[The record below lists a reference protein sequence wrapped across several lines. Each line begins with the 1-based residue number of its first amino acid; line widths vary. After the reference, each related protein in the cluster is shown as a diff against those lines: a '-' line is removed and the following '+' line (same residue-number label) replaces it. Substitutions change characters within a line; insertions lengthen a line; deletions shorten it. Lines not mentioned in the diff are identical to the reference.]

1 MKTAFEKFI
10 EANNAL
16 QKCYAATPV
25 DKWRALSASE
35 QGALC
40 QDERESVRG
49 FLVNNQ
55 VGFANLLKERL
66 EAAGHK

>member
-25 DKWRALSASE
+25 DKWRALSAAE
-35 QGALC
+35 QNSLC
-40 QDERESVRG
+40 QAEKDTVRG

-66 EAAGHK
+66 ESAGHK